1 MQKIDETAIREDGAV
16 AADDEQKQ
24 YATWEDMCQPPEPV
38 EVQLRNGTWIKF
50 LPWLSQDRLSEIQRA
65 CGMGRKNRDYDSKKF
80 VQLVLKEVMIE
91 PRVRTDADRRAILK
105 ADASIVS
112 GIINRVVD
120 TETFE
125 RLQED
130 LGES

>member
-1 MQKIDETAIREDGAV
+1 MDELFDEANAEAV
-16 AADDEQKQ
+16 ADDDGVRE
-24 YATWEDMCQPPEPV
+24 YATWADMCQPPEPE
-38 EVQLRNGTWIKF
+38 EVRLRNGKWIKF
-50 LPWLSQDRLSEIQRA
+50 IPWVSAERMAEIQRV
-65 CGMGRKNRDYDSKKF
+65 CRGSSRGRNWDTSKF
-80 VQLVLKEVMIE
+80 TLMILQEVMIE
-91 PRVRTDADRRAILK
+91 PRIRTDADRRAAMK
-105 ADASIVS
+105 ADSSVVM